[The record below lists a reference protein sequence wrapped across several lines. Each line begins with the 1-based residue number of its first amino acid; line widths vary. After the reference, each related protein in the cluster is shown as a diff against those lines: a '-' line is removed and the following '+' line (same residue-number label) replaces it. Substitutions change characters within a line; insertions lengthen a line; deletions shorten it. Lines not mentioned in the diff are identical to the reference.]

1 MRLLALSLIAA
12 LSFGMPALAQSVTC
26 GDADTPCTV
35 PGGTY

>member
-1 MRLLALSLIAA
+1 MRPLALTLIAA
-12 LSFGMPALAQSVTC
+12 MSFGAPALAQSSAC